1 LPSKISEKDKKEG
14 GFVGYT
20 SIRLLGILG
29 GLIGILIGIGELLFQ
44 LIFWGHL
51 PGSWL
56 GGSLIPPEVGALLF
70 ILLGIM
76 GMISSLLYSKSRRR
90 MAWAILASGCL
101 GFPIGLAAGAYLV
114 QSWIYWIIP
123 GTILTAAGCIA
134 LATPEKI
141 ASSLPLVKSD
151 KREIR
156 FLGYALY
163 SGLFAIGI
171 ILLIVAFILA
181 SMPGGDNSPA
191 GNATRDQSDFEDAK
205 FAQSMG
211 RLNDSIKSYDDILA
225 RNQSNVRAW
234 YLKGYTLSRLGRY
247 NEALACCDR
256 ALEIDPGYY
265 QARYAMSD
273 VQRELNKSNE
283 TED

>member
-1 LPSKISEKDKKEG
+1 MKEG
-14 GFVGYT
+14 GLGKVRYA

-29 GLIGILIGIGELLFQ
+29 GLAGIIIGIGELLFEMV
-44 LIFWGHL
+44 FWGHI

-56 GGSLIPPEVGALLF
+56 GGSLIPPEAGALLF

-76 GMISSLLYSKSRRR
+76 GMISSLLYSESRRK

-101 GFPIGLAAGAYLV
+101 GFPIGLASGAYLV
-114 QSWIYWIIP
+114 GSWIYWIIP
-123 GTILTAAGCIA
+123 GTMLAAAGYIA
-134 LATPEKI
+134 LVTPERI
-141 ASSLPLVKSD
+141 VSSFPLVKSD

-163 SGLFAIGI
+163 SGLFAIGV
-171 ILLIVAFILA
+171 ILLVVAFIFA
-181 SMPGGDNSPA
+181 SIPGDDNSPA
-191 GNATRDQSDFEDAK
+191 GNATLDRSDFENAE

-211 RLNDSIKSYDDILA
+211 RLNDSLRSYDDILA
-225 RNQSNVRAW
+225 RNQSNVKAW

-247 NEALACCDR
+247 DEALACYDR

-265 QARYAMSD
+265 QAMYARSD
-273 VQRELNKSNE
+273 MQRRRNESNE
-283 TED
+283 IE